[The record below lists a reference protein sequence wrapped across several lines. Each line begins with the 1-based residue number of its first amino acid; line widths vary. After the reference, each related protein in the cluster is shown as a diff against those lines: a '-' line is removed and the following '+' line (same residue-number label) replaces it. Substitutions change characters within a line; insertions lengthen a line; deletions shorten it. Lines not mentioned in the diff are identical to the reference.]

1 MRNFKPTAGE
11 GESWDVQIRSDVP
24 ASQVTVT
31 LMESGQMPDDFHLY
45 ILDRDDVNV
54 IEPQGNRF
62 TIRLAGPSAVRSLK
76 VILGTP
82 AYAAGNSEGIPLV
95 PIAYALEQ
103 NYPNPFNPT
112 TTIRYQLNKR
122 SEVRLEI
129 YDLLGRRVKTLV
141 TGEQVTGSYSVLWKS
156 DNDARN
162 AVASGVYIYRLRAGD
177 FVQSR
182 KLVLLR

>member
-1 MRNFKPTAGE
+1 
-11 GESWDVQIRSDVP
+11 
-24 ASQVTVT
+24 
-31 LMESGQMPDDFHLY
+31 MPDDFHLY

-62 TIRLAGPSAVRSLK
+62 TIRLDGSSAVRSLK